1 MLLNI
6 FDKKRKMSL
15 IKFEKVCKIYEEG
28 DDIVQAI
35 DNVSFEIE
43 EGEFIS
49 IMGPSGSGKSTLLS
63 VLGVL
68 NTPTDGN
75 VFVDDIAVYNLKL
88 EKQADFRS
96 EYIGFIFQAFQL
108 IPYLT
113 AIENVML
120 PLTITKISSKNQRE
134 RAKEVLEKVG
144 LGDKINRLPNQLSG
158 GETQRVAVA
167 RAIVNEPPILLADEP
182 TGNLDSKNA
191 DGVMELL
198 KKLNQEGETIIMV
211 THDKNI
217 AEHANYTI
225 QLKDGQIVNRI

>member
-1 MLLNI
+1 
-6 FDKKRKMSL
+6 MSL

>member
-1 MLLNI
+1 
-6 FDKKRKMSL
+6 MSL
-15 IKFEKVCKIYEEG
+15 IKFEKVCKIYKEG
-28 DDIVQAI
+28 DDIVRALN
-35 DNVSFEIE
+35 NVSFEIE
-43 EGEFIS
+43 EGGFVS

-113 AIENVML
+113 AVENVML
-120 PLTITKISSKNQRE
+120 PLTITKISSKKQGE

-144 LGDKINRLPNQLSG
+144 LGDKINRLPNQLSV